1 MDIEYKFHCS
11 GCSKPDKEFPVRFED
26 YEIGDPMCIGKGHS
40 PIN

>member
-26 YEIGDPMCIGKGHS
+26 EIIERMELDDF
-40 PIN
+40 